1 MKEQKPYRLGLAG
14 FPLAHSRSPQL
25 HAAALR
31 SLGLEGEY
39 RLYPVL
45 PGDQAGLAGLLNGL
59 RNGELDGLNLT
70 LPHKQAVIPWLDELS
85 PVAQNI
91 GAVNTIFRRGGRL
104 IGENTDVPSFWAD
117 LEKHFPEDT
126 ERMLGKVLVLGA
138 GGGARAVV
146 FALCS
151 RGWQVIL
158 AARRVVQA
166 EELVR
171 SLEEVPGMASLRPE
185 LLEAGS
191 LKQYLN
197 DICLIVNTTPVGMAP
212 EVDKSPWPKGLPFP
226 RATGVYDLIY
236 NPGETSLVRQ
246 ARAAGLRAATG
257 MGMLV
262 EQAALSFEI
271 WTGHAPSR
279 ENMWAT
285 VEAE

>member
-1 MKEQKPYRLGLAG
+1 MKGQKPYRLGLAG
-14 FPLAHSRSPQL
+14 HPLAHSRSPQL
-25 HAAALR
+25 HTAALR
-31 SLGLEGEY
+31 SLELEGEY

-45 PGDQAGLAGLLNGL
+45 PGDQARLAGLLNRL
-59 RNGELDGLNLT
+59 RNGELDGLNVT
-70 LPHKQAVIPWLDELS
+70 LPHKQAVIPWLDTLS
-85 PVAQNI
+85 PVAQSI
-91 GAVNTIFRRGGRL
+91 GAVNTIFRRDGRL
-104 IGENTDVPSFWAD
+104 IGENTDVSGFWAD

-126 ERMLGKVLVLGA
+126 KRMLGKVLVLGA
-138 GGGARAVV
+138 GGAARAAV

-151 RGWQVIL
+151 HGWQVTL
-158 AARRVVQA
+158 AARRLDQA

-197 DICLIVNTTPVGMAP
+197 DIRLIVNATPVGMAP
-212 EVDKSPWPKGLPFP
+212 EVDKSPWPEGLPFP
-226 RATGVYDLIY
+226 RATSVYDLIY
-236 NPGETSLVRQ
+236 NPGETLLVRQ
-246 ARAAGLRAATG
+246 ARATG

-279 ENMWAT
+279 ESMWAA
-285 VEAE
+285 VEAG